1 MSHIHKIYSRKET
14 VEPKNKKNKRSQSW
28 TLCKIIQSQIIL
40 RTTENEHWQMFSLS
54 REQERAKEKI

>member
-14 VEPKNKKNKRSQSW
+14 VEPKNKNKRSQSW
-28 TLCKIIQSQIIL
+28 TLCKIIHGQIIL